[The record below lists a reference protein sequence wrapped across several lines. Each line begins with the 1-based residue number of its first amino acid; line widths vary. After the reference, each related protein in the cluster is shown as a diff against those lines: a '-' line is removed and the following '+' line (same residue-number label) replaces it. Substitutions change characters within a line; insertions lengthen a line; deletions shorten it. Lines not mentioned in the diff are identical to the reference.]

1 MMSNQLEIAKYLEKN
16 KHKCELC
23 GSIVDKPV
31 VKQEDREVDKHYE
44 EDKPINE
51 GKPSR
56 KELIDMLDEMNKG
69 FDDLPRHV
77 QYGFVTQCDLN
88 AAMLLIA
95 QILKNS

>member
-1 MMSNQLEIAKYLEKN
+1 MSNQLEIAKYLEKN

-23 GSIVDKPV
+23 GSIVDKPI
-31 VKQEDREVDKHYE
+31 VKQEDREVNKHNE
-44 EDKPINE
+44 EHKPVNE

-56 KELIDMLDEMNKG
+56 KELLAMLDEMNKG

>member
-1 MMSNQLEIAKYLEKN
+1 MSNYEEIAKYVEKN

-23 GSIVDKPV
+23 GSIVDKPII
-31 VKQEDREVDKHYE
+31 KEEDREVNKQDE
-44 EDKPINE
+44 EHKPFDG

-56 KELIDMLDEMNKG
+56 EELLAMLDQMNND